1 MRLYVILVL
10 EVREMN
16 KSTSYDGKFY
26 NKFGSL
32 VFPRMSRWKKTN
44 TRKYTEFEIHAVAYC
59 ALRNFYKKDDSRVK
73 GEFTLQGGC
82 GRCDIA
88 IFNKLG
94 ILTLI
99 VEVKKNKREAKISQG
114 QILSYERI
122 APVYVLDNIS
132 DAEKIISI
140 LLTKKLIST

>member
-1 MRLYVILVL
+1 MSGGIFFIRLPLSSILN
-10 EVREMN
+10 E
-16 KSTSYDGKFY
+16 SA
-26 NKFGSL
+26 
-32 VFPRMSRWKKTN
+32 FPIRKIQN
-44 TRKYTEFEIHAVAYC
+44 IAINKYTILEYSQ
-59 ALRNFYKKDDSRVK
+59 NFL
-73 GEFTLQGGC
+73 F
-82 GRCDIA
+82 
-88 IFNKLG
+88 FNKLG

-99 VEVKKNKREAKISQG
+99 VEVKKNKQETKISQG